1 MVFNRFASQLLV
13 RVVGL
18 LALVAAL
25 AVVLVAGDFVA
36 VAALLGAAAIAQ
48 AWAVVRFVNRTNTE
62 LTRFLESIHYD
73 DFTRSFAI
81 GHLSE
86 SFADLEAAFEDVMER
101 FRSVRTDREAQRRY
115 LETLIEHVPV
125 AIIAVHDGGAVSMLN
140 NAARRLLDTAAETTV
155 AGLDRYGAGFQ
166 QDISRAAAGDRTLTR
181 AQIDGIE
188 RQLILSTTQITI
200 GGGVRRL
207 ISLQDIQTELD
218 ATELSAWQDMVR
230 VLSHEI
236 GNSITPIASLART
249 ADDIVVD
256 LRQRI
261 DDRGE
266 IADLI
271 SDIHDA
277 IDTITRRSE
286 GLMRFVKS
294 YRELTRLPPPKKRQI
309 SLRSYFARL
318 ERLLAAEWSDRGVT
332 LHMSTPAEGL
342 AIAADESLLDQAII
356 NVVRNAADAA
366 SAAGD
371 PQVWLEARLSERGRP
386 VIEIADN
393 GAGFDAEV
401 AEKIFLP
408 FFTTKAEGSGIGLSL
423 ARQVMLLHRGAIS
436 ARPRE
441 GGGALFQLSF

>member
-1 MVFNRFASQLLV
+1 M
-13 RVVGL
+13 
-18 LALVAAL
+18 
-25 AVVLVAGDFVA
+25 
-36 VAALLGAAAIAQ
+36 
-48 AWAVVRFVNRTNTE
+48 
-62 LTRFLESIHYD
+62 
-73 DFTRSFAI
+73 
-81 GHLSE
+81 
-86 SFADLEAAFEDVMER
+86 
-101 FRSVRTDREAQRRY
+101 
-115 LETLIEHVPV
+115 
-125 AIIAVHDGGAVSMLN
+125 GGN
-140 NAARRLLDTAAETTV
+140 
-155 AGLDRYGAGFQ
+155 
-166 QDISRAAAGDRTLTR
+166 
-181 AQIDGIE
+181 
-188 RQLILSTTQITI
+188 
-200 GGGVRRL
+200 VRRL

-249 ADDIVVD
+249 ADDMVVD
-256 LRQRI
+256 LRERI

-266 IADLI
+266 TAELI

-332 LHMSTPAEGL
+332 LHMGAPAEGL
-342 AIAADESLLDQAII
+342 TIAADESLLDQAII

-366 SAAGD
+366 SAADD
-371 PQVWLEARLSERGRP
+371 PQVWLDARLSERGRP

-408 FFTTKAEGSGIGLSL
+408 FFTTKADGSGIGLSL

-436 ARPRE
+436 ARPRD

>member
-1 MVFNRFASQLLV
+1 MVFSRFASQLFA
-13 RVVGL
+13 RVV
-18 LALVAAL
+18 ALFALIAAL
-25 AVVLVAGDFVA
+25 AAVLVITDFVA
-36 VAALLGAAAIAQ
+36 VAAILGAAAVAQ
-48 AWAVVRFVNRTNTE
+48 AWAVIRFVNRTNAE
-62 LTRFLESIHYD
+62 LTRFLEAIRYD
-73 DFTRSFAI
+73 DFTQSFSI
-81 GHLSE
+81 GHLGE
-86 SFADLEAAFEDVMER
+86 SFADLKSAFEDVMER
-101 FRSVRTDREAQRRY
+101 FRSTRTDREIQRRY

-125 AIIAVHDGGAVSMLN
+125 AIISVDDGGAVSLLN
-140 NAARRLLDTAAETTV
+140 NAARRLLDSAAETTV
-155 AGLDRYGAGFQ
+155 GELDRYGASFQ
-166 QDISRAAAGDRTLTR
+166 QDVNRAATGDRTLTR
-181 AQIDGIE
+181 ARIDGVE
-188 RQLILSTTQITI
+188 RQLILSTTQITM
-200 GGGVRRL
+200 GGNVRRL

-249 ADDIVVD
+249 ADDMVVD
-256 LRQRI
+256 LRERI

-266 IADLI
+266 TAELI

-332 LHMSTPAEGL
+332 LHMGAPAEGL
-342 AIAADESLLDQAII
+342 TIAADESLLDQAII

-366 SAAGD
+366 SAADD
-371 PQVWLEARLSERGRP
+371 PQVWLDARLSERGRP

-393 GAGFDAEV
+393 GSGFDAEI

-408 FFTTKAEGSGIGLSL
+408 FFTTKADGSGIGLSL

-436 ARPRE
+436 ARPRD